1 MIFNMEGLAY
11 HSLGRYEEAI
21 AAFERARARG
31 PKAPGPLVFLALTYA
46 DMGRMEEARAA
57 AQEVLKLTPSFSAKG
72 FVNGLLDYKD
82 RAKSERALATLRQ
95 LGLTEDQPLKLPD
108 KPSIAVLAFQNMSDD
123 PSQEYFA
130 DGMAEDIITDLSKI
144 SALFV
149 IARNSSF
156 QYKGQT
162 VDVKRVG
169 RELGVRYVLEGSVRR
184 AGDQV
189 RISAQLIDTETGGHL
204 WAERYDGQ
212 LSDVFALQDK
222 VTGRIIEA
230 LSLTLGVAEKALL
243 ADHGT
248 NNIDAHDAFLRGQS
262 YARQYTAEGATLA
275 IAHYTRAL
283 VLDPNYERAQEAL
296 AQIRFI
302 ERNSGLR

>member
-1 MIFNMEGLAY
+1 MQ
-11 HSLGRYEEAI
+11 
-21 AAFERARARG
+21 
-31 PKAPGPLVFLALTYA
+31 
-46 DMGRMEEARAA
+46 EARATVK
-57 AQEVLKLTPSFSAKG
+57 ELLKQHPGYTIKQSAK
-72 FVNGLLDYKD
+72 LLRFKD
-82 RAKSERALATLRQ
+82 PAEIESILANLRKA
-95 LGLTEDQPLKLPD
+95 GVPEPPPLKLPD

-162 VDVKRVG
+162 FDVQQVG

-302 ERNSGLR
+302 EKNSGLR